1 MATSIANG
9 LVRRLGRVDFVTRSR
24 SRRTEMSQN
33 SSLYL
38 MVGRIQLF
46 PEDTWEAVLHLC
58 SQIQRLAKL
67 LLKLKLMWL
76 PSRKRLR
83 KQRLRNWELS
93 QLKKLSLRWK
103 QLRRK
108 KSNTHTYTHN
118 LN

>member
-58 SQIQRLAKL
+58 SQIQRLAKHVNATLDLIEGSMTVCTTKKTFDPYIIIRIRDLIKL
-67 LLKLKLMWL
+67 LAR
-76 PSRKRLR
+76 SVSF
-83 KQRLRNWELS
+83 E
-93 QLKKLSLRWK
+93 
-103 QLRRK
+103 
-108 KSNTHTYTHN
+108 
-118 LN
+118 